1 MAQIDAFL
9 KLDGIEGESQD
20 SKHKGEIDVYGY
32 SVGAIQGGTMD
43 TGGGGGSGR
52 AQFQDLSFMMK
63 TQKATPKLLEAVATG
78 KHIGNAVLT
87 CRKAGGD
94 QQEYLKIELGDV
106 IVTSYHHALS
116 SDAAGL
122 DQCSLNY
129 AKIQFEYKEQK
140 PDGTLGGSVKAG
152 YNDKENKKI

>member
-9 KLDGIEGESQD
+9 KLDGIDGESQD
-20 SKHKGEIDVYGY
+20 SKHQGEIDVFGY
-32 SVGAIQGGTMD
+32 SVGVIQAGTMD

-52 AQFQDLSFMMK
+52 AQFHDLSFNMK

-78 KHIGNAVLT
+78 KHINNAVMT

-106 IVTSYHHALS
+106 IVTSYQHS
-116 SDAAGL
+116 L
-122 DQCSLNY
+122 DPQAQGMDVCTLNY

-140 PDGTLGGSVKAG
+140 QDGTLGGSVKAG
-152 YNDKENKKI
+152 YDVKGNKKI